1 MRRAP
6 SSHRRGVNL
15 LKMVLP
21 ARGYS
26 PPCCYEPLHSGP
38 VVEPAGMTSSLT
50 ASQCSDLP
58 DTVTPAAQWPPGF
71 QGTESRPRWLTEGR
85 GLVAEEEGGGMEDR
99 EWREISSL
107 RRIGERL
114 EGWRKGGRGEVDR
127 GRRQARF
134 LIKVDYS
141 QQPYATSKAHLSRNY
156 DRLHTTKWED

>member
-85 GLVAEEEGGGMEDR
+85 GLVAEEEGRGGGRQRVKGNKFFEEDR
-99 EWREISSL
+99 GET
-107 RRIGERL
+107 RRME
-114 EGWRKGGRGEVDR
+114 KGGKG
-127 GRRQARF
+127 GG
-134 LIKVDYS
+134 
-141 QQPYATSKAHLSRNY
+141 
-156 DRLHTTKWED
+156 